1 MPSRSK
7 DQFYIGSILASLFVL
22 VLFALLTGIGIVLI
36 PRDPKGGWACT
47 ILFGTMG
54 VITVIDIVRQCGLD
68 QDKVP
73 DVKSQLSIRRAVVPV
88 GVTLATLFL
97 GFAENLLALLFTA
110 SFARAGVWCATFVT
124 TLAFYPLR
132 DHTEQDLNF
141 KYWVILCALMGVA
154 SVGLSYVKDWIEIV
168 LT

>member
-1 MPSRSK
+1 M
-7 DQFYIGSILASLFVL
+7 
-22 VLFALLTGIGIVLI
+22 FAILTGIGIVLI
-36 PRDPKGGWACT
+36 PKKPRTGWACT

-54 VITVIDIVRQCGLD
+54 VITIIDLVRQCGLKQD
-68 QDKVP
+68 QVP
-73 DVKSQLSIRRAVVPV
+73 DVKRQLSMRRALVPV
-88 GVTLATLFL
+88 GVTLVTIIL
-97 GFAENLLALLFTA
+97 GLAENLISMLFSD
-110 SFARAGVWCATFVT
+110 SFARPGVWLGTFLT

-141 KYWVILCALMGVA
+141 KYWIILCALMGVA